1 MLGQNNVQA
10 YVVIHSDKGKEY
22 NILKNLSHISE
33 IKEADVVFGYYDIIC
48 KVQTSEYKTLE
59 NIITKA
65 IRKLPH
71 VRTTMTL
78 NVIAEQES

>member
-1 MLGQNNVQA
+1 MIYDDG
-10 YVVIHSDKGKEY
+10 
-22 NILKNLSHISE
+22 
-33 IKEADVVFGYYDIIC
+33 VFGFCDIIC
-48 KVQTSEYKTLE
+48 KVETSEYKILE

-78 NVIAEQES
+78 NVIVEQES